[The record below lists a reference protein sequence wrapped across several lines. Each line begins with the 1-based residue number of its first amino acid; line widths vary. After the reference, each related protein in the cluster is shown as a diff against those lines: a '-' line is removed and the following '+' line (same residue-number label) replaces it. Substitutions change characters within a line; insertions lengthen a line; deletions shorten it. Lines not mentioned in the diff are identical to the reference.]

1 MRIHTLPPL
10 LANQIAAGEVVER
23 PSAAVKELV
32 ENSLDSGASLITID
46 VVKGGKSRITVRD
59 NGLGIHKDDLMLALK
74 SHATSKIV
82 NLDDLEN
89 VVSFGFRGEALASIS
104 AVSRLTL
111 QSKYERN
118 ELAWQVTGQGTGDTL
133 SITPIAHPQGT
144 TVQVDDLFF
153 NTPARRKFL
162 RTDNTEFS
170 HIEEVIKRLSL
181 ANFSVQFQLTHNDK
195 TVFQL
200 PPATTLVEKEHRI
213 AKILG
218 KTFLSHALAIEI
230 ENAGMSLRG
239 WIGEPQCARSQADQ
253 QYFYVNQ
260 RLVKDK
266 LLGHAIRQAYQDV
279 LYQGRQPVYVLYL
292 DLDPALVDVNVHPT
306 KAEVRFREG
315 RLVHDFI
322 FSAIHRVLAD
332 TQPKSHHQAK
342 PIRVASMP
350 SWNAP
355 PTTPLIPSVA
365 YQPCHEGEESDN
377 LVAEPFTTPYRAST
391 PVEVELYRR
400 LHEKVLPQATEVNV
414 ILQADEPISEN
425 VTAMPP
431 LGFALAQLHHIYI
444 LAENQQGLILV
455 DMHAAHERILYEQ
468 MKENFA
474 NQTLQSQLL
483 LPPLSVAVSE
493 REANCAEQQAEFL
506 QQCGIECER
515 LGAETLVLR
524 KVPVLLINNDMAKG
538 LRDILADLLEY
549 DQTRRV
555 EDNIFACLSKMA
567 CHAAVRANRRLTLPE
582 MNALLRQIETT
593 ERSNQCNHGR
603 PTWVALS
610 MLALDKLFLRGR

>member
-1 MRIHTLPPL
+1 MRIHALTPL

-23 PSAAVKELV
+23 PSAVVKELV
-32 ENSLDSGASLITID
+32 ENSLDSGASLIAID
-46 VVKGGKSRITVRD
+46 IVKGGKSRIKVRD

-74 SHATSKIV
+74 SHATSKIA

-111 QSKYERN
+111 QSKYEN
-118 ELAWQVTGQGTGDTL
+118 DELAWQIAGQGIDDAL
-133 SITPIAHPQGT
+133 SITPTAHPQGT

-181 ANFSVQFQLTHNDK
+181 ANFSVQFQFTHNDK

-200 PPATTLVEKEHRI
+200 PPATTLAEKEHRL
-213 AKILG
+213 AKVLG
-218 KTFLSHALAIEI
+218 KTFLSHVLAIEI
-230 ENAGMSLRG
+230 ENAGMRLHG

-292 DLDPALVDVNVHPT
+292 DLDPALVDVNVHPA

-332 TQPKSHHQAK
+332 TQPKSHDPAE

-350 SWNAP
+350 SWHAP
-355 PTTPLIPSVA
+355 PIMPQTPSAL
-365 YQPCHEGEESDN
+365 YQPCRDEGSDTR
-377 LVAEPFTTPYRAST
+377 VTEPPPTPYRAST
-391 PVEVELYRR
+391 SVEMELYRR
-400 LHEKVLPQATEVNV
+400 LHEPALPQTATIDA
-414 ILQADEPISEN
+414 ILQTEP
-425 VTAMPP
+425 VMAMPP

-493 REANCAEQQAEFL
+493 REANCAEQQSEFL

-524 KVPVLLINNDMAKG
+524 KVPVLLINHDMAKG

-555 EDNIFACLSKMA
+555 EENIFACLSKMA
-567 CHAAVRANRRLTLPE
+567 CHGAVRANRRLTLPE